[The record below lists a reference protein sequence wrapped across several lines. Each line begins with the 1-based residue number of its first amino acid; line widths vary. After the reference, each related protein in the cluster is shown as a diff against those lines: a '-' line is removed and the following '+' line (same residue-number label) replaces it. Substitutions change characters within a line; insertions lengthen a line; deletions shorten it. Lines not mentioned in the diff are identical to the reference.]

1 MRKRLLSLFLVLL
14 IVLASGCIG
23 GSNSTSTTSSQ
34 STASSTTS
42 HSAQIESKTTTTSQ
56 NPLETLKSSLESVEQ
71 FTYRGKTLIH
81 MNVTVLV
88 SNFTQNTSISLQMI
102 ERGYIDLSSMEA
114 AINTTT
120 ITEPD
125 NTTLTTLRV
134 VKDGKTYIKTV
145 IGPGVSSTNVTDNVS
160 AFIWEYNPL
169 SLAKRYIRESPD
181 KVIKNGKTTELTY
194 TLGWQDVKALSILY
208 LAVTEDTGI
217 EVKGGRLSLI
227 FEGEKLTRVEVEYSV
242 VATTV
247 VNDSLLG
254 QMTIKIS
261 AKGISDY
268 EITSINERREVEP
281 PT

>member
-1 MRKRLLSLFLVLL
+1 
-14 IVLASGCIG
+14 
-23 GSNSTSTTSSQ
+23 
-34 STASSTTS
+34 
-42 HSAQIESKTTTTSQ
+42 
-56 NPLETLKSSLESVEQ
+56 
-71 FTYRGKTLIH
+71 

-102 ERGYIDLSSMEA
+102 ERGYIDLLSMEA

-145 IGPGVSSTNVTDNVS
+145 IGPGVSSMNVTDNVS

-169 SLAKRYIRESPD
+169 SLAKRYIRETPD